1 MKFLKKIIAL
11 SLIAGF
17 SMISASM
24 INCDKKQETSHA
36 YTREGFLDW
45 DEENKLIYAYQNSL
59 IIARDGD
66 GTTIYLDR
74 PSDYVEGETLVSGDG
89 ILTSKDISLMDIYNQ
104 NPSDYQIAPPADG
117 ANLSDWSIVFGGKN
131 VNGTP
136 SSQVKMKVTMTG
148 GDIKNI
154 YAGHSSFE
162 FSVNNELRGV
172 NEFTM
177 TGGSVNSIY
186 TDNGYDEF
194 EQSGRAKGAANITF
208 NLFGGTIQNLV
219 RDTLNVQRK
228 HNSTIN
234 LKGDIKISNG
244 IKFYSTHFGEK
255 LNIVGNLANA
265 ELLNFDLNSNFER
278 SDVLFNLDSSISD
291 DFNTNLISLKNKPT
305 GSDDWQIYKSSNAVR
320 YGYSSKITSISIA
333 GETMV
338 DKTLSIVTNPTKAT
352 IESATWFR
360 KDAYLG
366 SSTIIGAGESYT
378 LKEEDGGKI
387 VYVEVVDK
395 NNPSEKFIAETT
407 GVIKRIDL
415 PQIVTENGKTTVYAN
430 GNDLIVAG
438 NANESTI
445 YLDAGV
451 IGVLENTDISLKTAG
466 IENAFDDA
474 SDLSNIT
481 ISAGCSNDKNSGDI
495 AVTIVSG
502 EVGEIVVQST
512 NGEKLVSN
520 IVINL
525 FGGKV
530 NNVVAN
536 KQNVAIETVVNL
548 AGNIKAKLNGIQN
561 NFGPTKLN
569 LLGEITSENGSLTIA
584 LDKSLFV
591 EESLVIGSENSEH
604 INLSKFVFV
613 DTNGE
618 KINTFKVSMAE
629 NGVVFSPIPVEGV
642 KIDGSLRVN
651 KTLTAKLTPNNANAT
666 FKWLKSSTN
675 NIEDAEVIEG
685 ATNST
690 YKLTKDDL
698 GKFIFVIVNEG
709 TDNEFIAGTSKTIAK
724 AFPAWLIVLIV
735 ILSVIVLGLISLIIW
750 FVLWK
755 SKKAKAFFLEGVF
768 EKIDGVF
775 SKNQKQA
782 SKETKNKNKK

>member
-1 MKFLKKIIAL
+1 MKFLKKIVAL

-17 SMISASM
+17 SMISAGMVNSE
-24 INCDKKQETSHA
+24 KKQEISRA
-36 YTREGFLDW
+36 YTREGFIDW

-74 PSDYVEGETLVSGDG
+74 PSDFIDGGTLVSGDG
-89 ILTSKDISLMDIYNQ
+89 ILTNKDISLMDIYNQ
-104 NPSDYQIAPPADG
+104 NPSDYQVAPPADG
-117 ANLSDWSIVFGGKN
+117 ANLSDWSIVFGGRN
-131 VNGTP
+131 VSGSP
-136 SSQVKMKVTMTG
+136 SSQVKMNVTMTG

-194 EQSGRAKGAANITF
+194 EQSGRANGAANITF
-208 NLFGGTIQNLV
+208 NLFGGAVQNLV
-219 RDTLNVQRK
+219 RDTLNVQGK

-234 LKGDIKISNG
+234 LKGDIQIAGG

-255 LNIVGNLANA
+255 LNVVGNLTNA
-265 ELLNFDLNSNFER
+265 ELLNIDLNSTFER
-278 SDVLFNLDSSISD
+278 SDILFNLDSSIAD
-291 DFNTNLISLKNKPT
+291 DFNTNLISLSNKPS
-305 GSDDWQIYKSSNAVR
+305 GSEDWLIYKSSNAVR
-320 YGYSSKITSISIA
+320 YGYSSKILSVSIA

-338 DKTLSIVTNPTKAT
+338 DKTLSIVTNPTKTT

-407 GVIKRIDL
+407 GIIKRIDL

-430 GNDLIVAG
+430 GNDIIVAG
-438 NANESTI
+438 NASGSTI
-445 YLDAGV
+445 YLDSGV
-451 IGVLENTDISLKTAG
+451 IGVLESTDISLKTAG
-466 IENAFDDA
+466 IENAFEDA
-474 SDLSNIT
+474 IDLSNVT
-481 ISAGCSNDKNSGDI
+481 ISAGCSNNKNSGDI
-495 AVTIVSG
+495 AVTITSG
-502 EVGEIVVQST
+502 KIGEIIVQST
-512 NGEKLVSN
+512 NGEKLISN

-536 KQNVAIETVVNL
+536 KQNVAIETVVNI
-548 AGNIKAKLNGIQN
+548 AGNVKAKLNGVQN
-561 NFGPTKLN
+561 NYGPTKIN
-569 LLGEITSENGSLTIA
+569 ILGEITSENGSLAIVF
-584 LDKSLFV
+584 DKSLLV
-591 EESLVIGSENSEH
+591 EESVVIGADNSRD

-618 KINTFKVSMAE
+618 QLNTFKISVAE
-629 NGVVFSPIPVEGV
+629 EGVVFSPIPVEGI
-642 KIDGSLRVN
+642 KIEGSLRVN
-651 KTLTAKLTPNNANAT
+651 KKLAAKLTPHNAYAT

-709 TDNEFIAGTSKTIAK
+709 TDNEYVAVTNKTIAK
-724 AFPAWLIVLIV
+724 AFPAWLIVFIV
-735 ILSVIVLGLISLIIW
+735 ILSVIGLILIALIVW

-755 SKKAKAFFLEGVF
+755 TKKVKAFFLESVF
-768 EKIDGVF
+768 EKINGSF
-775 SKNQKQA
+775 SKNQKQI